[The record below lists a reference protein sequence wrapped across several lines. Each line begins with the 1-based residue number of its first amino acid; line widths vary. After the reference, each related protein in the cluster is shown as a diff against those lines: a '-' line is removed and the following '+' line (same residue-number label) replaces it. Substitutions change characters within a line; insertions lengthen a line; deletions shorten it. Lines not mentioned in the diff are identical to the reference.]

1 MLLGALVQEMRSAGL
16 SSPDSSEPLQGF
28 SLATTLGLMR
38 NFRTPVIFSPKS
50 ENGHVKDKCKNYEL
64 DMVWRPQ
71 RSLYWTGSEP
81 LSEHLFRHKCSL
93 QALLNPCL
101 QTIESKAT
109 GLNVLYFAR
118 KLRNG
123 LM

>member
-50 ENGHVKDKCKNYEL
+50 ENGDVKDKCKNYKL
-64 DMVWRPQ
+64 DVVWKPQ
-71 RSLYWTGSEP
+71 RYAYCTGSEP
-81 LSEHLFRHKCSL
+81 LPEPLFRHQCSL

-101 QTIESKAT
+101 QTIESKVT
-109 GLNVLYFAR
+109 GLNILKFSRAR
-118 KLRNG
+118 
-123 LM
+123 